1 MGLRDSVK
9 VNEVTADLSRL
20 KMTIAGR
27 PKSGKAI
34 PITTKVVTP
43 QGLKYAFEIKEGD
56 ELIGLNGQP
65 TKVVG
70 VYPQGKL
77 RAYEVTTTEGHSFIC
92 NDEHIIPYVE
102 NDELKAK
109 TLKEMLEDY
118 VVLGEKFTTYRYEL
132 PKVEVVHFDKRPLPA
147 LNAWVVGVLLGLKV
161 SLKAKLENNVLILK
175 TNEKDILDTL
185 EHILLVKPHLAK
197 DVYTFVIQDDSTLEL
212 LEELLTADQL
222 SDDYVYGNY
231 TTRLELIEGFFAS
244 VGHVFFDHYDGQVS
258 FGHYLEFKTKYQD
271 IPWQIQSVMLSLG
284 FNASYYIEQVEG
296 QFTQYIDFIPTRN
309 IITTYKH
316 KELFSKEINANA
328 KPFLVQPQAIAQIED
343 LEDVQEMVCF
353 KVDAEDKL
361 FLLDDYIPTHN
372 TSLFY
377 EILKREGGIDT
388 GLLLAFERGYNMLP
402 GINVIDIEDWA
413 HFVEVV
419 DMLEDD
425 NEGFQY
431 IAIDTVDIAGKWCT
445 EYILRKQG
453 RKDGKKYEQL
463 SDIPF
468 GKAYDLLETEF
479 SEQMS
484 RLERAGFGLFFITH
498 DKDRTVKEKSG
509 LEYEKTTMSVSS
521 RAGDYVK
528 NSSDFLIFIDVESV
542 RESELKQNS
551 EDEAEE
557 SEETEGKK
565 SKRSKKDKKKKG
577 KKSNKIVENRIIRFR
592 GDGTTEAGGRITEIP
607 ETIPYDVELFLETI
621 KKAILDQ
628 AKLIEQIPSKPT
640 TQVEKAKPKP
650 TIKKQEEVEEVDA
663 EYEEELKEV
672 KQELADIISDMDKD
686 EKKEIG
692 KTFKERLGILDYR
705 KSDNLEELKKILEE
719 LEENSEDH
727 DENYDEEEYDDEEDE
742 DDEE

>member
-77 RAYEVTTTEGHSFIC
+77 NAYEVTTTEGHSFIC

-102 NDELKAK
+102 NGELKSK

-132 PKVEVVHFDKRPLPA
+132 PKVGVVHFEKRTLPA
-147 LNAWVVGVLLGLKV
+147 LNAWVVGVLLGLG
-161 SLKAKLENNVLILK
+161 AKLENNVLVLK
-175 TNEKDILDTL
+175 TNEKDILDRL
-185 EHILLVKPHLAK
+185 EHTLLITPQLDN
-197 DVYTFVIQDDSTLEL
+197 DVYKFTIQEDSTLEL

-231 TTRLELIEGFFAS
+231 TTRLELVEGFFAS
-244 VGHVFFDHYDGQVS
+244 VGHVFFDLYDGQVS

-296 QFTQYIDFIPTRN
+296 QFTQYIDFVPNRFVV
-309 IITTYKH
+309 TTYKH
-316 KELFSKEINANA
+316 KELLNKYTDA
-328 KPFLVQPQAIAQIED
+328 KSFLVQPQAIAQIED

-542 RESELKQNS
+542 RESELKQNA
-551 EDEAEE
+551 EDETEE

-628 AKLIEQIPSKPT
+628 AKLIEQIPSKPST
-640 TQVEKAKPKP
+640 PVEKAKPKP

-663 EYEEELKEV
+663 EHEAELKEV

-719 LEENSEDH
+719 LEEGSEDH
-727 DENYDEEEYDDEEDE
+727 DEDYDEEEYDDEEDE

>member
-77 RAYEVTTTEGHSFIC
+77 RAYEVTTTDGHSFIC

-118 VVLGEKFTTYRYEL
+118 IIVGEKFTIYRYEL
-132 PKVEVVHFDKRPLPA
+132 PKAEVVHFEKRTLPA
-147 LNAWVVGVLLGLKV
+147 LSPWIVGVLLGLK
-161 SLKAKLENNVLILK
+161 AKLENNTLIVK
-175 TNEKDILDTL
+175 TNEKDILDRL
-185 EHILLVKPHLAK
+185 EHTLFITPQL
-197 DVYTFVIQDDSTLEL
+197 DNGVYKFTIQEDSTLEL

-222 SDDYVYGNY
+222 SDDYVYGSY
-231 TTRLELIEGFFAS
+231 DTRLELIEGFFAS
-244 VGHVFFDHYDGQVS
+244 VGHLFFDHLDGEVL
-258 FGHYLEFKTKYQD
+258 FGYYLEFKTKYQD
-271 IPWQIQSVMLSLG
+271 IPWQIQAVMLSLG
-284 FNASYYIEQVEG
+284 FNASYYIEQVDG
-296 QFTQYIDFIPTRN
+296 QFTQYIDFVPNRFVV
-309 IITTYKH
+309 TTYKH
-316 KELFSKEINANA
+316 KELLNKYPNA
-328 KPFLVQPQAIAQIED
+328 KSFLTQPQAIAQIED

-468 GKAYDLLETEF
+468 GKAYDLLESEF

-542 RESELKQNS
+542 RESELKQNA
-551 EDEAEE
+551 EDETEE

-628 AKLIEQIPSKPT
+628 AKLIEQIPSKPST
-640 TQVEKAKPKP
+640 TTEKPKPKP
-650 TIKKQEEVEEVDA
+650 TVKKQEAIEEVDSKH
-663 EYEEELKEV
+663 EEELKEV

-719 LEENSEDH
+719 LEEDAEDY
-727 DENYDEEEYDDEEDE
+727 DEDYDEEEYDDEEDE